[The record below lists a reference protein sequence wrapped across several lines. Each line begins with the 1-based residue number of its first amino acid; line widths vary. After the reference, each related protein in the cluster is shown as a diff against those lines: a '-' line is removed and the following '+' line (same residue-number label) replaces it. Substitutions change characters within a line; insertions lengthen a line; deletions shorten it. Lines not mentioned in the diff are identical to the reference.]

1 MDRTAQG
8 SSGVFLLIIFSPDGQ
23 RLASASKDNTVCL
36 WDAEAYKDDR
46 QLEDKRLIRM
56 ESPPAFMI
64 RTRVNCFINGWD
76 FPFYFCFLNLLLC
89 CLKGFGGGVS
99 IYLIYR
105 NWPLWK
111 FD

>member
-64 RTRVNCFINGWD
+64 RTRVNCFINGW
-76 FPFYFCFLNLLLC
+76 NLRSS
-89 CLKGFGGGVS
+89 FV
-99 IYLIYR
+99 
-105 NWPLWK
+105 
-111 FD
+111 F